1 MYEDLYRGIYG
12 GLNPYAQP
20 DLNALIAQAQKLQS
34 QNPYNPANQPNQ
46 AMTNRGDYVVIKDYK
61 EVETT
66 PARADG
72 IATLFFDYANMIF
85 YSKKLL
91 NGKAVVQNFNF
102 SIPNAIQD
110 GETTPQGNGENA
122 PTEPKNDKIDILLDY
137 VEKIENRLNSAVKEI
152 NKLKKSNKVVE
163 GNEI

>member
-1 MYEDLYRGIYG
+1 MYENLYQGIYS
-12 GLNPYAQP
+12 GLNPYMQP

-34 QNPYNPANQPNQ
+34 QSPYNPSSQPNQ
-46 AMTNRGDYVVIKDYK
+46 SMNNRGDYVVIKDYK

-66 PARADG
+66 PARMDG
-72 IATLFFDYANMIF
+72 IATLFFDWTNMVF

-102 SIPNAIQD
+102 SIANAMTD
-110 GETTPQGNGENA
+110 SEVTPQESGENA
-122 PTEPKNDKIDILLDY
+122 PVAQNNDKIDILLDY
-137 VEKIENRLNSAVKEI
+137 VEKLENKLNTAVKDI
-152 NKLKKSNKVVE
+152 NKLKKSNKAVE